1 MSNLELKIGSA
12 SNAANTLTSSQKDVF
27 EGRVEIRGRINLK
40 QFYYMGGQSDADTV
54 KITMQVN
61 AIRFRKN
68 DQSDWQDNLTLFKN
82 AKVGGKKVIDSQG
95 RMTIR
100 LQGIDAPELHF
111 RPTAPTGLNDI
122 QKEKFKSLNKE
133 FRQFGGG
140 KATFKLVEFLKTL
153 SQGDEDALFVNAFA
167 FSYVDSPNDLFDRY
181 GRAVADIVVTAN
193 DDTTGININ
202 QWLVENGW
210 TFPDFYNSMSFNEI
224 KILEEKGKSAKQNEK
239 GIWKEYS
246 QKLQPFKFD
255 LFFDKDVT
263 IDPDLDSGLLNPP
276 KIFRRQAP
284 YEILIKAEIKQFS
297 NFKSYLQTLTD
308 NCYVT
313 HEFLEKGNN
322 AELFA
327 LSDSID
333 EQDNL
338 AFLPG
343 DLVFVEADA
352 TLKDENGNPITE
364 WF

>member
-1 MSNLELKIGSA
+1 MSSLKLKIDSS
-12 SNAANTLTSSQKDVF
+12 SNVTSTLISSERKAY
-27 EGRVEIRGRINLK
+27 EGRIEIRGRIDLK
-40 QFYYMGGQSDADTV
+40 QFYYLGGKSDADTV

-68 DQSDWQDNLTLFKN
+68 DKSEWQDNLNLFKN

-111 RPTAPTGLNDI
+111 RPTAPKGLDDV

-140 KATFKLVEFLKTL
+140 KATYNLVEFLKTL
-153 SQGDEDALFVNAFA
+153 SHGDGNEMYVNAFA
-167 FSYVDSPNDLFDRY
+167 FSYIDSPNDLFDRY
-181 GRAVADIVVTAN
+181 GRAVADIVVTDN
-193 DDTTGININ
+193 DDSGININ
-202 QWLVENGW
+202 QWLVESGW
-210 TFPDFYNSMSFNEI
+210 TFPDFYNSMSFSEI
-224 KILEEKGKSAKQNEK
+224 KILKEKGKSARQDRK
-239 GIWKEYS
+239 GIWNEYS
-246 QKLQPFKFD
+246 QKLQPFNFNLYFD
-255 LFFDKDVT
+255 NDII
-263 IDPDLDSGLLNPP
+263 IDPDLDSGLINPP

-284 YEILIKAEIKQFS
+284 YEILINAEIEQYP

-322 AELFA
+322 AELYA

-338 AFLPG
+338 VFLPG

-352 TLKDENGNPITE
+352 TLRDENGNPITE